1 MKPHAGKDVHV
12 VLDNLSPHTRRR
24 SWPGWP
30 TTRTCGFTSLPKVGT
45 FSSVKVLV
53 TQIREYIAHW
63 NATATPFVWTAT
75 AEEILAKVRLVQ
87 VNVKKLVDN
96 SAK

>member
-1 MKPHAGKDVHV
+1 M
-12 VLDNLSPHTRRR
+12 
-24 SWPGWP
+24 
-30 TTRTCGFTSLPKVGT
+30 
-45 FSSVKVLV
+45 KVLV
-53 TQIREYIAHW
+53 TQIRENIAHW